1 MSEKKKLLLNEKT
14 NRKWAKLAG
23 FKPVLTENFF
33 SGVSLGEEEDP
44 VDDIAGDEVEEMPE
58 APVDA
63 PEDMGGEDFDV
74 DLDSDAVEALIQ
86 LGQQLQ
92 QLQGGDMMDQPP
104 GEDLQEPPM
113 SGDEGDMPLEESGAG
128 HPPSASGQGPKT
140 KHMNP
145 APKAKLEEEC
155 TDEEYKKMEE
165 QVAESLARNIA
176 KSMLQEQKRKEVLSK
191 IDTDKLSKRISERL
205 ASELSK

>member
-1 MSEKKKLLLNEKT
+1 MSEKKKLLLNEQT

-33 SGVSLGEEEDP
+33 SGVSLEEEEDS
-44 VDDIAGDEVEEMPE
+44 VDDIAGDEVDDMPE
-58 APVDA
+58 APVEA
-63 PEDMGGEDFDV
+63 PEDMGGEDVDV
-74 DLDSDAVEALIQ
+74 DLDASAVEALIQ

-92 QLQGGDMMDQPP
+92 QLQGGDMTDQLP

-113 SGDEGDMPLEESGAG
+113 LGDEEGMPL
-128 HPPSASGQGPKT
+128 K
-140 KHMNP
+140 
-145 APKAKLEEEC
+145 EEC

-165 QVAESLARNIA
+165 QIAENLAKNIA
-176 KSMLQEQKRKEVLSK
+176 KKMLQEQKRKEVLSK
-191 IDTDKLSKRISERL
+191 IDMNKLSKNISERL